1 MKKIL
6 IFVGLFSI
14 PAIADELHVFTNGE
28 VADADK
34 INENF
39 EILQASGGGCSAEQ
53 QDSTVVITCADGT
66 SAVLASE
73 GTVVAV
79 LKAVVGELLDYETFP
94 TGDIVVV
101 DNDDNILGKVDRNG
115 DDWFVID
122 IEVDT
127 YSITLGLWNNDADSS
142 VVASGII
149 SSSNLYYTTPDC
161 TSEPVGG
168 SAIRSYV
175 YDIDQTL
182 YVPSEAVDGQTLFY
196 GKRNTGYVS
205 QFGRGYIGTG
215 PCIEIEEARSNYGLL
230 SRLVLPD
237 EISEAAYPLR
247 LKQLP

>member
-6 IFVGLFSI
+6 VFVGLLSI

-79 LKAVVGELLDYETFP
+79 LEAVAGELLDYETFP
-94 TGDIVVV
+94 TGDVVVV
-101 DNDDNILGKVDRNG
+101 DNNDNILGKVVSNG
-115 DDWFVID
+115 ADYYFIN
-122 IEVDT
+122 IKVDT
-127 YSITLGLWNNDADSS
+127 TTIELGLRNNDADSS
-142 VVASGII
+142 VTVSGQRR
-149 SSSNLYYTTPDC
+149 NFLYYTAPDC
-161 TSEPVGG
+161 TSEPV
-168 SAIRSYV
+168 SNRTRAADV

-182 YVPSEAVDGQTLFY
+182 YVVSEAVNDQTLFY
-196 GKRNTGYVS
+196 GKRSSGYVS
-205 QFGRGYIGTG
+205 PYGEGYVATG
-215 PCIEIEEARSNYGLL
+215 DCIEVEEARSGYGLL